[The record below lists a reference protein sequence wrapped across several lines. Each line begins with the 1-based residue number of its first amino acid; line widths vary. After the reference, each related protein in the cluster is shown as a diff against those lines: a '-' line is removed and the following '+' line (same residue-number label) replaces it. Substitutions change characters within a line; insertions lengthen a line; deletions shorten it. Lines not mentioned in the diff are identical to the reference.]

1 MTKEARVIKLLRPRA
16 QGMLEFALIFP
27 ALLLID
33 FSIIKG
39 RFCFSPTW
47 PFRTLPAKM
56 LAMR

>member
-1 MTKEARVIKLLRPRA
+1 MIKLLRPGA

-33 FSIIKG
+33 LSIIKG

-47 PFRTLPAKM
+47 PFGTLPAKM